1 MLARVFSC
9 AVIGLDGVV
18 VEVEVD
24 TGGGLPNMVIVGLPD
39 TAVQES
45 RERVQSAVKNAG
57 FYYPRKRLT
66 VNLAPASVRKEGP
79 AYDLPIAVGVLIA
92 TNQPGEEV
100 RRFLSLVTKLPIAV
114 HHLAWVIQADIGD
127 WLTDYPGRGPISRST
142 TENWL
147 PMETRR

>member
-45 RERVQSAVKNAG
+45 RERVQSV
-57 FYYPRKRLT
+57 
-66 VNLAPASVRKEGP
+66 VRSAKT
-79 AYDLPIAVGVLIA
+79 
-92 TNQPGEEV
+92 TN
-100 RRFLSLVTKLPIAV
+100 RFILQK
-114 HHLAWVIQADIGD
+114 G
-127 WLTDYPGRGPISRST
+127 
-142 TENWL
+142 
-147 PMETRR
+147 